1 MDQRRSFLMSKA
13 TTIETERGRRSVW
26 PLLITIAVAML
37 GLCSMLIFDH
47 GLWDRRVESPLV
59 VRYES
64 TADAAKAAQ
73 ATVTPTTPKPALE
86 PVAPGPKRVQPAIP
100 ENGKS

>member
-1 MDQRRSFLMSKA
+1 MSK
-13 TTIETERGRRSVW
+13 TITIETVDGRKSIW

-47 GLWDRRVESPLV
+47 GLWDRRVDSPLV

-64 TADAAKAAQ
+64 TADAAKAAH
-73 ATVTPTTPKPALE
+73 ATVTPTTPKPTLE
-86 PVAPGPKRVQPAIP
+86 PAVPGPKRVQPAIP
-100 ENGKS
+100 ENGES

>member
-1 MDQRRSFLMSKA
+1 LFRMSKA
-13 TTIETERGRRSVW
+13 TTIGTADGRRSVW
-26 PLLITIAVAML
+26 PLVIAIAVAVI
-37 GLCSMLIFDH
+37 GVCSMLIFDH

-64 TADAAKAAQ
+64 TADAAKAAH

-86 PVAPGPKRVQPAIP
+86 PAAAGPKRVQPAIP

>member
-1 MDQRRSFLMSKA
+1 MSKS
-13 TTIETERGRRSVW
+13 TTKGTADGRRSVW
-26 PLLITIAVAML
+26 PLVIAIVAAVL

-64 TADAAKAAQ
+64 TADAAKGAG

-86 PVAPGPKRVQPAIP
+86 PAAPGPKRVQPAIP
-100 ENGKS
+100 ENKS

>member
-1 MDQRRSFLMSKA
+1 MSKT
-13 TTIETERGRRSVW
+13 TTIETVDGRKSIW

-47 GLWDRRVESPLV
+47 GLWDRRVDSALV

-64 TADAAKAAQ
+64 TADAAKAAH
-73 ATVTPTTPKPALE
+73 ATVTPTTPKPTLE
-86 PVAPGPKRVQPAIP
+86 PAVPGPKRVQPAIP

>member
-1 MDQRRSFLMSKA
+1 MSKA
-13 TTIETERGRRSVW
+13 TTIGTVDGRRSVW
-26 PLLITIAVAML
+26 PLVIAIAVAVL
-37 GLCSMLIFDH
+37 GVIGMLIFDH

-64 TADAAKAAQ
+64 TADAAKAAR

-86 PVAPGPKRVQPAIP
+86 PAAPGPKRVQPAIP
-100 ENGKS
+100 ENKS

>member
-1 MDQRRSFLMSKA
+1 MSKA
-13 TTIETERGRRSVW
+13 TTIETVDGRRSVW
-26 PLLITIAVAML
+26 PLLITIAVAII

-59 VRYES
+59 VRYSS
-64 TADAAKAAQ
+64 TEDAAKGPG
-73 ATVTPTTPKPALE
+73 ATVTLTTPKPALE
-86 PVAPGPKRVQPAIP
+86 PAAPGPKRVQPAIP

>member
-1 MDQRRSFLMSKA
+1 MSKA
-13 TTIETERGRRSVW
+13 TTIETADGRRSVW
-26 PLLITIAVAML
+26 PLVITIAVAVL
-37 GLCSMLIFDH
+37 GLCTMLIFDH

-64 TADAAKAAQ
+64 TADAAKGAG

-86 PVAPGPKRVQPAIP
+86 PTAPGPKRVRPAIP
-100 ENGKS
+100 ENKS